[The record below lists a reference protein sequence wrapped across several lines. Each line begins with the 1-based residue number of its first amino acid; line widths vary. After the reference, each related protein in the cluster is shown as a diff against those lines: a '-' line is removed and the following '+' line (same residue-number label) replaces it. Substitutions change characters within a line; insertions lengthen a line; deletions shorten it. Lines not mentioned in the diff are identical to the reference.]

1 MKKIIALI
9 LAFTMCFVLLCSC
22 AGQKVQ
28 NVIGIEGGKG
38 VNINFIYLL
47 TAMNKT
53 MYASAVEQGAGG
65 NWNAKVY
72 EDGTTWADLLKAVV
86 LEDAGNLLICEY
98 LFDTVYNLKLTD
110 ENNKLIEEQM
120 AAYAASCGSEKEL
133 ETQLSAYS
141 ADKQTLKRYLEL
153 VVKQMNLQ
161 NYLYGTDGV
170 AKISDQTVKQTFADE
185 YAIVTHIYFNTVTQ
199 TKADGTLISMGE
211 EEAAQKKLVAENVY
225 NSIVAGEDFY
235 TLKEKYTEDV
245 YESEY
250 YPNGFFV
257 TGDSTFPAAF
267 TTAALE
273 MKVGEYKLID
283 SGNGLHILYKLPMN
297 SELYNSDSEVY
308 NKIYSRLMSADFSR
322 IFAEY
327 EEKIEINEE
336 QFSKLEAI
344 SVQNVPEFTLF
355 AQ

>member
-1 MKKIIALI
+1 MRKILALI
-9 LAFTMCFVLLCSC
+9 LAFAMCFLLLCSC
-22 AGQKVQ
+22 GEQNRQ
-28 NVIGIEGGKG
+28 NVIEIEGGKG

-53 MYASAVEQGAGG
+53 MYSSAVEQGAGG
-65 NWNAKVY
+65 NWDSAVY

-86 LEDAGNLLICEY
+86 LEDAGNLLICEH
-98 LFDTVYNLKLTD
+98 LFDKVYNLKLTD
-110 ENNKLIEEQM
+110 ENNKLIDEQM
-120 AAYAASCGSEKEL
+120 EAYVASCGSEKEL

-141 ADKQTLKRYLEL
+141 ADKNTLRRYLEL

-161 NYLYGTDGV
+161 NYLYGTEGI
-170 AKISDQTVKQTFADE
+170 AKISDEAVKQTFAEE
-185 YAIVTHIYFNTVTQ
+185 YAIVTHIYFNTVTV
-199 TKADGTLISMGE
+199 TKADGTIISMSE
-211 EEAAQKKLVAENVY
+211 EEAAQKKMLAENVY
-225 NSIVAGEDFY
+225 NSIIAGEDFY
-235 TLKEKYTEDV
+235 TLKEQYTEDV

-297 SELYNSDSEVY
+297 SELYNSDKEVY
-308 NKIYSRLMSADFSR
+308 NTIYSRLMSADFSN
-322 IFAEY
+322 IFDEY
-327 EEKIEINEE
+327 EEMVEINEE
-336 QFSKLEAI
+336 QFSKIEAI
-344 SVQNVPEFTLF
+344 SVQNVPAFTLF
-355 AQ
+355 IQ